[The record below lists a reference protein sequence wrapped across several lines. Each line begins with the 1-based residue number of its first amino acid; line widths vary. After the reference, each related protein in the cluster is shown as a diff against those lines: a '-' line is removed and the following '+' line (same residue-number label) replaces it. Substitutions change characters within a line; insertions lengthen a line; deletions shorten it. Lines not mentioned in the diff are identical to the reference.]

1 MEAKNKRMV
10 GAANQAVRQRNYR
23 RARDRAL
30 VRLAHLYPDTY
41 KQLLEMEKQ
50 TDEQEGKTWLD
61 LDGNTIPVVG
71 VRVRTSDGRGAPVI
85 KENLHTGTDEG
96 DNGGEA

>member
-1 MEAKNKRMV
+1 MTKQVSGK
-10 GAANQAVRQRNYR
+10 QAVHYRNYR

-41 KQLLEMEKQ
+41 KQLLVIERSF
-50 TDEQEGKTWLD
+50 DEQEGKKWIGID
-61 LDGNTIPVVG
+61 DTISIRVG
-71 VRVRTSDGRGAPVI
+71 THTRANGADSFVHTRDTQ
-85 KENLHTGTDEG
+85 ENQG

>member
-1 MEAKNKRMV
+1 METNKRLR

-41 KQLLEMEKQ
+41 KQLLEMEKIEDEKQ
-50 TDEQEGKTWLD
+50 GKNWISIDGTTVLSVGLHTRANSVPDVAGRTDYE
-61 LDGNTIPVVG
+61 
-71 VRVRTSDGRGAPVI
+71 TSD
-85 KENLHTGTDEG
+85 EG
-96 DNGGEA
+96 YNGGEA

>member
-1 MEAKNKRMV
+1 MEAENKRLR

-41 KQLLEMEKQ
+41 KQLLEMEKK

-61 LDGNTIPVVG
+61 LSGNTVPVVG
-71 VRVRTSDGRGAPVI
+71 VRVRTADGRGAPVL
-85 KENLHTGTDEG
+85 KEDIHRSTDEG
-96 DNGGEA
+96 NNGGEA